1 MSSQD
6 FGRKDFGYHDATDE
20 IVQTRKRNP
29 LVLVGEC
36 AAAVRMV

>member
-6 FGRKDFGYHDATDE
+6 FRHKDISYHDQTDD

-29 LVLVGEC
+29 LVLVGKDGLQ
-36 AAAVRMV
+36 